1 MKPPASAGATP
12 APRRPAPAKAG
23 GFMGRTGRF
32 GYHAGRM
39 KLPVFDPADDPAAPP
54 WYADGLK
61 FQCTQCGNCCTG
73 GPGYVWVSDPEID
86 RFAAALDSDRA
97 AFLKKYCR
105 VIDGKISL
113 KERRTPEGLYDC
125 VFLKHIDIEVGGRPG
140 KKRVCSV
147 YDVRPLQCRTWPF
160 WDGLLSEPEAWQGA
174 KKTCPGLD
182 RGRTF
187 TREQIESYRDAEDWP
202 EKSPG
207 ST

>member
-1 MKPPASAGATP
+1 
-12 APRRPAPAKAG
+12 
-23 GFMGRTGRF
+23 
-32 GYHAGRM
+32 M
-39 KLPVFDPADDPAAPP
+39 KLPVYEP

-73 GPGYVWVSDPEID
+73 GPGYVWVSDVEID

-97 AFLKKYCR
+97 TFLKKYCR

-113 KERRTPEGLYDC
+113 KERRTPQGLYDC
-125 VFLKHIDIEVGGRPG
+125 VFLKEIDIETDGKPG

-160 WDGLLSEPEAWQGA
+160 WDGLLSEPEAWKAA

-182 RGRTF
+182 RGRVF
-187 TREQIESYRDAEDWP
+187 DREQIEAYRDAEDWP